1 MKYNRI
7 LLKLSGE
14 SLMGDEKFGYSKEAV
29 NAIVDEIASIHKMG
43 VEIAIVVGGGNICR
57 GKSLNGHGV
66 DPATADY
73 MGMLATVMNGLYLQ
87 DVLKSKG
94 IENRVMTAI
103 GVNQVAEPFIRL
115 KAMKHLSKN
124 ELLFCQPV
132 RQPFLNHR
140 YSV

>member
-73 MGMLATVMNGLYLQ
+73 MG
-87 DVLKSKG
+87 DVSDHYERFVSAGCVKVK
-94 IENRVMTAI
+94 
-103 GVNQVAEPFIRL
+103 
-115 KAMKHLSKN
+115 
-124 ELLFCQPV
+124 
-132 RQPFLNHR
+132 R
-140 YSV
+140 Y